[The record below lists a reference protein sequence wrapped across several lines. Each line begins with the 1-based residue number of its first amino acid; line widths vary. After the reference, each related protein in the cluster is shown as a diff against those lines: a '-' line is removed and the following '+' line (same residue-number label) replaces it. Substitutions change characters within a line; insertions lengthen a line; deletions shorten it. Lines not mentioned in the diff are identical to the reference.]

1 MNKISKILFIIGI
14 SFVFSSLLLLLRFEV
29 EEEYS
34 KDMNDNTMGV
44 LLDKTNNLD
53 NDNIDSIVIM

>member
-14 SFVFSSLLLLLRFEV
+14 SFVFSALLLLLRFEV

-44 LLDKTNNLD
+44 LLVL
-53 NDNIDSIVIM
+53 IV